1 MSIHIL
7 MPALSPTMT
16 EGNLAK
22 WLKKEGDKVSSGD
35 ILCEIETDKATMEVE
50 AVDEG
55 IIGKIVIPEGSENV
69 AVNQV
74 IAVLLEEGEDA
85 SVIQIDSLQENEK
98 NNKPA
103 ETVESDQKESS
114 INKSKEIVIEHSK
127 EERVFASPLAKRIAA
142 QNKIDLSH
150 IQGTGP
156 NGRIVKAD
164 LENISTVQKNVLR
177 QTEPSYTD
185 VKVSLM
191 RKTVAKRL
199 TESKNTVPHF
209 YLTID
214 CEIDALLAA
223 RKQLNADD
231 TYRISVNDLIIKA
244 CAQTLK
250 KVPDANVTWHDT
262 YIRKHHQADISVAV
276 AVDGGLVTP
285 IVFGADQLS
294 IGEVSEKI
302 KYLVQKSRDG
312 KLQPQEYE
320 GGTFTVSNLGMYGI
334 KNFNAIIN
342 PPQGCILAVGAGEQK
357 VIVKNGEQKIAT
369 LMTVTLSVD
378 HRSIDGA
385 IAAQFLKQFKTI
397 IENPLLMF
405 V

>member
-85 SVIQIDSLQENEK
+85 SVIQIDSLQAPEK

-114 INKSKEIVIEHSK
+114 INTSKEIVIDHSK
-127 EERVFASPLAKRIAA
+127 EERVFASPLAKRIAV

-185 VKVSLM
+185 LKVSLM

-294 IGEVSEKI
+294 IGEISEKI